1 MSRGNTTL
9 PINPNWRQ
17 SWINLNDNLQLFFIK
32 NKRKQRYTIDAK
44 SGGNFFIKKM
54 QKKKKK
60 ILLPISQEV
69 LTNPISVNGS

>member
-1 MSRGNTTL
+1 MIICNF
-9 PINPNWRQ
+9 
-17 SWINLNDNLQLFFIK
+17 FFIK
-32 NKRKQRYTIDAK
+32 NKQKQRYTIDAK

-54 QKKKKK
+54 YKKKT